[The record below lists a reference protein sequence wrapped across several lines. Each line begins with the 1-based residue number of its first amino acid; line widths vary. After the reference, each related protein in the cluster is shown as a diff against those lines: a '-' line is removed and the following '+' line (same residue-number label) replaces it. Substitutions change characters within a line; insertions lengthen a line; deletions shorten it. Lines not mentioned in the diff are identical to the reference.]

1 MTLTAL
7 GAEEPHGIPNSVR
20 IASVNEKEGLSR
32 ARLVAEA
39 LGLVQEEGLEA
50 LSMRTLADRLHV
62 KAASLYWHV
71 RDRREL
77 LELLAESILDGV
89 VTPEA
94 RGWRVA
100 VASMAAALR
109 TVVASRQDAGRILLE
124 VPEAIRKSDA
134 FARLRGQLEGAGLRS
149 GEAEEV
155 ALMVMVHVISHRMG
169 GQEPATSE
177 PGATASV
184 AVDSGSRG
192 VALRRGSDDMDGL
205 IRTAHDKSAP
215 APAIVRGERVVV
227 RRLRGGGLGEL
238 ELNPRHP
245 WKFQIQG
252 GTWNTVVDAGALDV
266 REIKLDSGAAKVE
279 CFLPIPH
286 GAVPI
291 IVSGGVVGLTLHRP
305 PGVAVV
311 AHVSGGTLSIKLDAY
326 AATAL
331 AYDLHWES
339 PGASASPDRYE
350 LRINSGAVQ
359 VTLDDKA
366 TPSSFP
372 LVKPEGPSVETG
384 ASALDILLDG
394 VEKRVSSRG

>member
-1 MTLTAL
+1 M
-7 GAEEPHGIPNSVR
+7 NQ
-20 IASVNEKEGLSR
+20 KESLSR
-32 ARLVAEA
+32 ARLVSEA

-50 LSMRTLADRLHV
+50 LSMRGLADRLHV

-89 VTPEA
+89 PVPRA
-94 RGWRVA
+94 SGWREGVLRT
-100 VASMAAALR
+100 AAAVQR
-109 TVVASRQDAGRILLE
+109 TVSSQQDAGRILLE
-124 VPEAIRKSDA
+124 VPEAIKKSDT
-134 FARLRGQLEGAGLRS
+134 FGRLKSHLESAGLGRA
-149 GEAEEV
+149 EAEEV
-155 ALMVMVHVISHRMG
+155 ALMVMVHVISQRSG
-169 GQEPATSE
+169 GDEPAMPE

-192 VALRRGSDDMDGL
+192 VALRRGSNDMEGL
-205 IRTAHDKSAP
+205 IRPAHDKNAA

-227 RRLRGGGLGEL
+227 RRLRGVGLGEL

-245 WKFQIQG
+245 WRFQIQG

-266 REIKLDSGAAKVE
+266 REIKLDSGATKVE

-286 GAVPI
+286 GVVPI

-311 AHVSGGTLSIKLDAY
+311 AHVSGGTVGIKLDAY
-326 AATAL
+326 SATAL
-331 AYDLHWES
+331 ASDLHWES

-350 LRINSGAVQ
+350 LRINSGAFQ
-359 VTLDDKA
+359 VGLDDKA
-366 TPSSFP
+366 TLSSAP
-372 LVKPEGPSVETG
+372 RMEPERPAGEDT
-384 ASALDILLDG
+384 ASALEILLDG
-394 VEKRVSSRG
+394 VEKRVSARP

>member
-1 MTLTAL
+1 
-7 GAEEPHGIPNSVR
+7 
-20 IASVNEKEGLSR
+20 VNEKEGLSR

-50 LSMRTLADRLHV
+50 LSMRGLADRLHV

-89 VTPEA
+89 PA
-94 RGWRVA
+94 PSAKGWRAGVIGIA
-100 VASMAAALR
+100 ASLQA
-109 TVVASRQDAGRILLE
+109 VVASRHDAGRILLE
-124 VPEAIRKSDA
+124 VPEAIKKSDT
-134 FARLRGQLEGAGLRS
+134 FGRLKGRLEGAGLRPA
-149 GEAEEV
+149 EAEEV
-155 ALMVMVHVISHRMG
+155 ALMVMVHVISHPAG
-169 GQEPATSE
+169 GDEPAMPE
-177 PGATASV
+177 PGGVASV

-192 VALRRGSDDMDGL
+192 VALRRGSDDMEGL
-205 IRTAHDKSAP
+205 IRAAHDKSAA
-215 APAIVRGERVVV
+215 APAIVRGDTVVV
-227 RRLRGGGLGEL
+227 RRLRGVGLGEL

-245 WKFQIQG
+245 WRFQIQG

-266 REIKLDSGAAKVE
+266 REIKLDSGATKVE

-286 GAVPI
+286 GVVPI

-305 PGVAVV
+305 PGAAVV
-311 AHVSGGTLSIKLDAY
+311 AHVSGGTLRIKLDAY
-326 AATAL
+326 SATAL

-350 LRINSGAVQ
+350 LRINGGAVQ

-366 TPSSFP
+366 TPSSAP
-372 LVKPEGPSVETG
+372 AVEPERPAEGEA
-384 ASALDILLDG
+384 ASALEILLDG
-394 VEKRVSSRG
+394 VETRVGSRP